1 MTVSPGLTI
10 VSSTGMALR
19 TAVVAPAAM
28 VKVLAVTA
36 VIFVPPLKE

>member
-1 MTVSPGLTI
+1 MIVSPGLMI
-10 VSSTGMALR
+10 ASSTGTALR

-36 VIFVPPLKE
+36 VIFVPALKE